1 MPAPHPTLNAMLICD
16 SAVREEGTGKVS
28 LIGIFANITASAFP
42 AIHSKLTI
50 YVNVT
55 DAQGHYKFRLEMR
68 RVDNGELLGQADLE
82 GDVADAMKPTEILFE
97 IGPLVFDRAGKY
109 EFRFYANDSHV
120 VSKSFSVVQV
130 EGRT

>member
-68 RVDNGELLGQADLE
+68 RVDHGELLGQADLE
-82 GDVADAMKPTEILFE
+82 GDVADAMKPTEILF
-97 IGPLVFDRAGKY
+97 
-109 EFRFYANDSHV
+109 
-120 VSKSFSVVQV
+120 
-130 EGRT
+130 